1 LSVISGFEWLGVV
14 RPGFQQSVY
23 LCPKKELEKMQEKI
37 QLSYARPPKKQF
49 LLPSEK
55 KENYPKEMRL
65 KCLSV

>member
-1 LSVISGFEWLGVV
+1 VARGCAPWISTIGL
-14 RPGFQQSVY
+14 P
-23 LCPKKELEKMQEKI
+23 LPKKELEKMQEKI